1 MFSDRKKNTTI
12 LESLKRKIKE
22 ENLLYSKGSEILRI
36 EEINKILK
44 ADGLQTLENKNEKEE
59 EKQMLEQAKNI
70 AKESDIILLAL
81 GEHYR
86 QSGEACSRSNISL
99 PKNQIELIEELH
111 KLGKPMIMIL
121 FNGRPLELSSI
132 EGKLNAILEVWFPG
146 TMGAEAITDVLL
158 GNTNPSGKLTMSFP
172 QNAGQCPIYY
182 NHYSTGRPHNYE
194 GRYLSR
200 YQDIPT
206 ESFYPFGYGLSYC
219 KFEYRNL
226 KLDKTKIKDDEKI
239 KVTVEVENKSD
250 CEGYEII
257 QMYIQDLFGSVVRP
271 VKELKAFKK
280 EYFKKYEIKNI
291 DFEITLDML
300 KFWNEKLDFQAE
312 KGAFKVYVGGNS
324 TEVLEEKFAFEE

>member
-12 LESLKRKIKE
+12 LEALQKQIVNLK
-22 ENLLYSKGSEILRI
+22 YSKGCEILRI
-36 EEINKILK
+36 EEINRILR
-44 ADGLQTLENKNEKEE
+44 ADGVQTLENKNEKEE
-59 EKQMLEQAKNI
+59 EKQMIEQAKDL
-70 AKESDIILLAL
+70 AKEADIILLAL

-86 QSGEACSRSNISL
+86 QSGEACSRSNLEL

-121 FNGRPLELSSI
+121 FNGRPLQLSNI
-132 EGKLNAILEVWFPG
+132 ENKLDSILEVWFPG

-172 QNAGQCPIYY
+172 QNVGQCPIYY
-182 NHYSTGRPHNYE
+182 NHYNTGRPHNYE

-219 KFEYRNL
+219 KFEYKNL
-226 KLDKTKIKDDEKI
+226 KLDKTEIDENEKI
-239 KVTVEVENKSD
+239 NVTVEIENKSD
-250 CEGYEII
+250 FEGYEVV

-271 VKELKAFKK
+271 VKELKGFKK
-280 EYFKKYEIKNI
+280 VYFKAYETKKVE
-291 DFEITLDML
+291 FEITMEML
-300 KFWNEKLDFQAE
+300 KFWNERLEFKEE
-312 KGAFKVYVGGNS
+312 KGDFKVYVGGNS
-324 TEVLEEKFAFEE
+324 MEVLEGRFKIK